1 MQPKFDGFFG
11 LIYTA
16 AMPKPAVLFS
26 PYATEQLKSGFD
38 QMAKLLTGTLG
49 PSQGIVLSTKGLG
62 GPPELLNDA
71 AMIAR
76 RVVALP
82 ERQQDVGA
90 MILRQIVWRMRQR
103 FGDGAALTAVLAQ
116 SLLHHIHK
124 MRAAEMNP
132 MVMQQGIRAAAETA
146 VSTLRAMAEPA
157 TDWET
162 LAAVGLSV
170 TGHLQLGDILGE
182 LVELLG
188 PNGHVTVTDHMA
200 PVLDRTYLNGGRWA
214 GKLISPYMM
223 TATAVRQ
230 AVQSNVHVAL
240 YAGRLLN
247 PAEELEV
254 LLGGVAQSK
263 TPHLLLVAY
272 EFSDEVMNALVTTHT
287 SEESKVKIT
296 AVKLTRGGD
305 FGRDEM
311 ADIALLTGATVLGP
325 DTGRKLTTVSGND
338 LGQAGR
344 VEAGEQHFVMQQGA
358 GNATQLREEIE
369 KLESYASRLPPGDD
383 DRARFQDRIGRLSGN
398 AAILKVGAYTKAERT
413 YLHQAAEQGVKAVQA
428 AGRGGVVP
436 GGGTAYLHCLAAVN
450 DLAAALEGEARV
462 GAKAVA
468 EALQAPFAQLLR
480 NGGVVVPALPQAEI
494 LAEPPGL
501 LFDVMQGKL
510 RQARA
515 AGLMDAAEVT
525 IGALETAVSGALMA
539 SSIETVVL
547 KKKPKMVYE
556 P

>member
-1 MQPKFDGFFG
+1 MAKS
-11 LIYTA
+11 
-16 AMPKPAVLFS
+16 AVLFP
-26 PYATEQLKSGFD
+26 PYATEQLKMGFD

-49 PSQGIVLSTKGLG
+49 PSQGVVLSTKALD
-62 GPPELLNDA
+62 GPPEVLNDA
-71 AMIAR
+71 AIIAR

-82 ERQQDVGA
+82 QRQQDVGA

-132 MVMQQGIRAAAETA
+132 MVMQQGIKAATEMA
-146 VSTLRAMAEPA
+146 VSTLRAMAKPA

-170 TGHLQLGDILGE
+170 TGHQTLGDILGE

-188 PNGHVTVTDHMA
+188 SNGHVTVTDHMS
-200 PVLDRTYLNGGRWA
+200 PVLDRAYLNGGRWA

-230 AVQSNVHVAL
+230 AVLSNVHVAL
-240 YAGRLLN
+240 YAERLFV

-254 LLGGVAQSK
+254 LLGGIAQSK
-263 TPHLLLVAY
+263 TPNLLLVAY
-272 EFSDEVMNALVTTHT
+272 EFSDEIMNALVTTHT

-296 AVKLTRGGD
+296 AVKLSRGGD

-311 ADIALLTGATVLGP
+311 ADLALLTGATVLGSE
-325 DTGRKLTTVSGND
+325 TGRTMATVSGSD
-338 LGQAGR
+338 LGKAGR
-344 VEAGEQHFVMQQGA
+344 IEASEQHFVVQQGE
-358 GNATQLREEIE
+358 GNAVLLREQIE
-369 KLESYASRLPPGDD
+369 KLETYASSLAPGDD
-383 DRARFQDRIGRLSGN
+383 ERARFQDRIGRLSGN
-398 AAILKVGAYTKAERT
+398 AAILKVGALTKAERT

-436 GGGTAYLHCLAAVN
+436 GGGTSYLHCLAAVN
-450 DLAAALEGEARV
+450 DVADSLTDEARV
-462 GAKAVA
+462 GAQAVA
-468 EALQAPFAQLLR
+468 QALQAPFAQLLC
-480 NGGVVVPALPQAEI
+480 NGGVRVPALAQANI
-494 LAEPPGL
+494 LAERPGL
-501 LFDVMQGKL
+501 LFDVMTGKL
-510 RQARA
+510 VQART
-515 AGLMDAAEVT
+515 AGLLDAAEVV

-539 SSIETVVL
+539 SSIEAVVL
-547 KKKPKMVYE
+547 KKKPKLSHD